1 MSADHAL
8 HLDLTIAIPLVI
20 IPSVVSNIA
29 IMRQAGNFRSALSK
43 FYPLYLST
51 IPGLFAGLFVLI
63 SINADAAKA
72 ILGLM
77 LIMYS
82 LWALTNMSF
91 SLSPKRERTLKIP
104 TGFLTGFVNGM
115 TGSQV
120 LPILPYLLS
129 LNLNKN
135 VFVQAINISFT
146 LSSLVMLL
154 GMNQLG
160 YLSAHTFLMALVSV
174 IPVLLTVSLASWIR
188 NRLSGTLYRRLV
200 LCFLLIMG
208 LILIGRIF
216 L

>member
-1 MSADHAL
+1 MDGNDYLFILIAYIAAAAIKGLTGLGFSTACLPIMAL
-8 HLDLTIAIPLVI
+8 HLDLKIAIPLVI

-91 SLSPKRERTLKIP
+91 SLSPKWERTLKIP

-120 LPILPYLLS
+120 MPILPYLLS
-129 LNLNKN
+129 LNLNKK
-135 VFVQAINISFT
+135 VFVQAIS
-146 LSSLVMLL
+146 
-154 GMNQLG
+154 
-160 YLSAHTFLMALVSV
+160 
-174 IPVLLTVSLASWIR
+174 
-188 NRLSGTLYRRLV
+188 
-200 LCFLLIMG
+200 
-208 LILIGRIF
+208 
-216 L
+216 

>member
-1 MSADHAL
+1 MDGNDYLFILIAYIAAAAIKGLTGLGFSTACLPIMAL

-91 SLSPKRERTLKIP
+91 SLSPKWERTYFPDGPRQHHSRSDNCQPCRLGTQP
-104 TGFLTGFVNGM
+104 SQRNFVPKAGALFPADHGIN
-115 TGSQV
+115 
-120 LPILPYLLS
+120 PYGTD
-129 LNLNKN
+129 
-135 VFVQAINISFT
+135 FF
-146 LSSLVMLL
+146 
-154 GMNQLG
+154 
-160 YLSAHTFLMALVSV
+160 V
-174 IPVLLTVSLASWIR
+174 IPGGKT
-188 NRLSGTLYRRLV
+188 GP
-200 LCFLLIMG
+200 
-208 LILIGRIF
+208 
-216 L
+216 